1 MKIFYTLSLLLFLV
15 ACNRMSGESY
25 ISCTE
30 ITEGLTGNNIGQ
42 TVITVQ
48 GYDEEILIWTV
59 NTTMT
64 RTEFEQE
71 FFQDIHLSDEEIHE
85 LFEIY
90 NQEEIYG
97 ITSYISELTNN
108 HVVITMIYDY
118 STISDVDLNHIWGVD
133 DFEGTVTLSTAI
145 AGLEDQGAFCEI
157 TQQEVEID

>member
-15 ACNRMSGESY
+15 ACSRMSGESY

-30 ITEGLTGNNIGQ
+30 ITEGLAGNNIGQ

-71 FFQDIHLSDEEIHE
+71 FFQDIYLSDEEIHE

-118 STISDVDLNHIWGVD
+118 SIISDVDLNHIWGVD